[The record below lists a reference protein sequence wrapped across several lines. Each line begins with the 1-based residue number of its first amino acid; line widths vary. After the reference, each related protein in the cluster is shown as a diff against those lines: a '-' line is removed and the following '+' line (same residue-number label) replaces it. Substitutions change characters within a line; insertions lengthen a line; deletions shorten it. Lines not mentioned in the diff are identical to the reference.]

1 MQVISQKEHKLR
13 AESAGMV
20 VEALFTSDTLMA
32 KETFIWMQGWYRN
45 VKDHPP
51 PPRTIYH

>member
-1 MQVISQKEHKLR
+1 MQAILQKDCKLR
-13 AESAGMV
+13 AATAGMV
-20 VEALFTSDTLMA
+20 VEALFTSDPLLV
-32 KETFIWMQGWYRN
+32 KEACIWMQGWYRN